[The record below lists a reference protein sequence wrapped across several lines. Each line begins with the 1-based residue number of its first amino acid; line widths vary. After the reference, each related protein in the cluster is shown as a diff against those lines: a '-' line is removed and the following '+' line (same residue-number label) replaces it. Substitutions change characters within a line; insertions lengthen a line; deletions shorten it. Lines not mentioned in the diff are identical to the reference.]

1 MYEARPAVAPY
12 HQRSLF
18 TDHGSR
24 VFQCGGVGRG
34 YGVGRDLGVALGVP
48 LGVGLAV
55 GVPVGVGLT
64 VALGVGVGGGVAVFT
79 ALATLLAYYYREVSV
94 IETFEV
100 HAEALYEKRFKPLGA

>member
-1 MYEARPAVAPY
+1 MLIDVPKSVNIVRLRCVRLGP
-12 HQRSLF
+12 QRLSIAIGQDRLCPRSHYSLF

-55 GVPVGVGLT
+55 GVPVSVGLT
-64 VALGVGVGGGVAVFT
+64 VAVGVAVGDGVGVGPA
-79 ALATLLAYYYREVSV
+79 
-94 IETFEV
+94 
-100 HAEALYEKRFKPLGA
+100 